1 MRRALT
7 LLLLVSPLAL
17 AQPVPDPVRENAKEL
32 AQPPEPITPP
42 KLVEPV
48 LAGYPPGETAA
59 ARVVLQFDI
68 DPQGFP
74 RDLKVLSPPQ
84 PAFDAAALAAA
95 GKLRFEPARRGP
107 LAIAVRIQ
115 YAFNFASP
123 RPPAKTAENKPVN
136 LNGQVRERGTRR
148 QLEGIEV
155 TAGDQSALT
164 GKDGRFQL
172 RGLPEEQPVDIVIAA
187 PGYQRFTAQET
198 IPRGQVFAVEYR
210 LQPEYPNPYSG
221 SYDATVEGERE
232 RREISRTTL
241 SREETDRVP
250 GAQGDAVKIIEDLPG
265 VARTSPIG
273 GGALVIRGSKPG
285 DSLVYLDGE
294 PIPLLFHFGALSST
308 FNPDL
313 LESIDYIPGNFSAS
327 YGDLTG
333 GLVEVRTRKLRNEP
347 HGYANLN
354 LLEASALVEGAVPQV
369 PGLSVALAGRRSYLD
384 YLLKAV
390 VPSGGD
396 VGLTVAPRYY
406 DGQFRLDY
414 QPPGSAHQLSFLALT
429 SDDALGLLINRPA
442 AQDPN
447 LSGSIDAETGF
458 QQLRLKH
465 QWRKEGLSVTSVAM
479 FEKLL
484 LRFVV
489 GPSSF
494 LLNGHSLFLRSTA
507 AWDLSDKLGIS
518 AGIDVANRRV
528 QVGAVFRQSFLFRE
542 GDFNTQGPRP
552 DDATITLRPEIYNR
566 LSPGVWVEARYR
578 IFPNFQVTPGLR
590 ADLYRYSPHESNT
603 TGTVTPRLSARW
615 DLSEQFALKAGL
627 GRYSEGARNGD
638 AAQPFGNPA
647 ILPERAWQATLGTG
661 LRPLPGVFLSVETFY
676 KSLSDLIVRTPAL
689 ETVNGVARPRL
700 LDNAGTG
707 RVLGLEILLR
717 KELTARFF
725 GWIAYT
731 FSRSDRIDRPGAP
744 RRLFDFDQ
752 THNLTAIASYRFA
765 SHWQL
770 GVRERIISGNPD
782 TPVIGSRYL
791 ASFDAYL
798 PVYGP
803 SNSLRLPVFHQ
814 LDVRLD
820 RTWTFDG
827 WLLDAYL
834 DVLNS
839 YNHRSVEGSV
849 YSYDFAQHA
858 YFQGLP
864 VIPTLGV
871 KGSF

>member
-1 MRRALT
+1 MRRALA
-7 LLLLVSPLAL
+7 LLVLVSSAAL
-17 AQPVPDPVRENAKEL
+17 AQPVPDPVREKAPRQ

-42 KLVEPV
+42 KRVAPV
-48 LAGYPPGETAA
+48 LADYPPRETGA
-59 ARVVLQFDI
+59 ARVVLQLDI
-68 DPQGFP
+68 DLQGVPQE
-74 RDLKVLSPPQ
+74 LKVISPPQ

-95 GKLRFEPARRGP
+95 RELRFEPARRGT

-115 YAFNFASP
+115 YAFNFAP
-123 RPPAKTAENKPVN
+123 PQPPAKIAEHQPVN
-136 LNGQVRERGTRR
+136 LTGQVRERGTRR
-148 QLEGIEV
+148 RLEGIEV

-172 RGLPEEQPVDIVIAA
+172 RGLPEDQPVELVIAA
-187 PGYQRFTAQET
+187 PGYQRFTARET
-198 IPRGQVFAVEYR
+198 IPHGQRLAVEYR
-210 LQPEYPNPYSG
+210 LQPDYANPYQ
-221 SYDATVEGERE
+221 ATVEGDRP

-333 GLVEVRTRKLRNEP
+333 GLVEVRTRKLRDQP

-354 LLEASALVEGAVPQV
+354 LLEASALVESAVPEV
-369 PGLSVALAGRRSYLD
+369 PGLSLALAGRRSYID
-384 YLLKAV
+384 YILKAV
-390 VPSGGD
+390 IPKGGD

-414 QPPGSAHQLSFLALT
+414 KPPDSAHQFSFLALT
-429 SDDALGLLINRPA
+429 SDDELGLLINRPS

-447 LSGSIDAETGF
+447 LSGSVDAETGF

-465 QWRKEGLSVTSVAM
+465 EWHQENVSVTTVAM

-494 LLNGHSLFLRSTA
+494 LLNGHDLFLRSTA
-507 AWDLSDKLGIS
+507 AWEVSDKLGFS

-552 DDATITLRPEIYNR
+552 DDATITLQPAIYNR
-566 LSPGVWVEARYR
+566 LSPGIWVEARYR
-578 IFPNFQVTPGLR
+578 ILPNLLITPGLR
-590 ADLYRYSPHESNT
+590 ADLYRYSPRESNT

-615 DLSEQFALKAGL
+615 DLSAQVALKAGL
-627 GRYSEGARNGD
+627 GLYSEGARNGD

-647 ILPERAWQATLGTG
+647 ILPELAWQATLGTEV
-661 LRPLPGVFLSVETFY
+661 RPLPGVFLSVETFY
-676 KSLSDLIVRTPAL
+676 KGLSDLIVRTTAL
-689 ETVNGVARPRL
+689 ETVHGVTRPQL

-707 RVLGLEILLR
+707 RVYGLEMLLR
-717 KELTARFF
+717 KELTERLF

-731 FSRSDRIDRPGAP
+731 LSRSDRIDRPGEP

-765 SHWQL
+765 SNWQL

-791 ASFDAYL
+791 ANFDAYL
-798 PVYGP
+798 PIDGP
-803 SNSLRLPVFHQ
+803 INSLRLPLFHQ

-820 RTWTFDG
+820 RTWTFDS
-827 WLLDAYL
+827 WILDAYL

-839 YNHRSVEGSV
+839 YNHRSIEGSV
-849 YSYDFAQHA
+849 YSYDFTQHA
-858 YFQGLP
+858 WFEGLP
-864 VIPTLGV
+864 VIPTLGM

>member
-1 MRRALT
+1 MVSVAAMRRALA
-7 LLLLVSPLAL
+7 LLVLVSAAAL
-17 AQPVPDPVRENAKEL
+17 AQPVPDPTPERAP
-32 AQPPEPITPP
+32 AQPEPLTPP
-42 KLVEPV
+42 ELIEPA
-48 LAGYPPGETAA
+48 LADYPPGASGA
-59 ARVVLQFDI
+59 ARVVLQLDI
-68 DPQGFP
+68 DAQGVPQEP
-74 RDLKVLSPPQ
+74 TVLSPPQ

-95 GKLRFEPARRGP
+95 RKLRFTPARRGAA
-107 LAIAVRIQ
+107 AIKVRIQ
-115 YAFNFASP
+115 YAFNFAP
-123 RPPAKTAENKPVN
+123 PPAAREEQQQPVN
-136 LNGQVRERGTRR
+136 LAGQVRERGTRR
-148 QLEGIEV
+148 RLAGIEV
-155 TAGDQSALT
+155 TASGRSALT

-172 RGLPEEQPVDIVIAA
+172 RGLPEERPVEIVIAA

-198 IPRGQVFAVEYR
+198 IPRGQGLTVEYR
-210 LQPEYPNPYSG
+210 LQPEYSNPYE
-221 SYDATVEGERE
+221 ATVEGERE
-232 RREISRTTL
+232 RSEISRTTL
-241 SREETDRVP
+241 RREETERVP

-313 LESIDYIPGNFSAS
+313 LEAIDYIPGNFSAS

-333 GLVEVRTRKLRNEP
+333 GLVEVRTRKLRDEP
-347 HGYANLN
+347 HGYANVN
-354 LLEASALVEGAVPQV
+354 LLEGSALLEGAVPEV
-369 PGLSVALAGRRSYLD
+369 PGLSLALAGRRSYID
-384 YLLKAV
+384 FVLKAV
-390 VPSGGD
+390 VPKGGD

-414 QPPGSAHQLSFLALT
+414 KPPGSAHQFSFLALT
-429 SDDALGLLINRPA
+429 SDDALGLLVNRPT

-465 QWRKEGLSVTSVAM
+465 EWRKEGVSLTSVAM

-494 LLNGHSLFLRSTA
+494 LLNGHDLFLRSTA
-507 AWDLSDKLGIS
+507 AWETSDQLGFS
-518 AGIDVANRRV
+518 AGVDIANRRV

-552 DDATITLRPEIYNR
+552 DDATVTLRPAIFNR
-566 LSPGVWVEARYR
+566 LSPGVWIEARYR
-578 IFPNFQVTPGLR
+578 PLPNLQLTPGLR
-590 ADLYRYSPHESNT
+590 ADLYRYSPRESNT

-615 DLSEQFALKAGL
+615 DLSAQLALKAGI
-627 GRYSEGARNGD
+627 GMYSEGARNGD
-638 AAQPFGNPA
+638 AAQPFGNPQ
-647 ILPERAWQATLGTG
+647 ILPERAWQATLGTE
-661 LRPLPGVFLSVETFY
+661 LRPLPGVFLSVESFY
-676 KSLSDLIVRTPAL
+676 KSLSDLIVRTSAV
-689 ETVNGVARPRL
+689 ETVNGVTRPQL
-700 LDNAGTG
+700 LDNAGAG
-707 RVLGLEILLR
+707 RVFGLEVLLR
-717 KELTARFF
+717 KELTERFF

-731 FSRSDRIDRPGAP
+731 FSRSDRIDRPGQP

-765 SHWQL
+765 RNWQL

-791 ASFDAYL
+791 ANFDAYL
-798 PVYGP
+798 PIYGP

-827 WLLDAYL
+827 WILDAYL
-834 DVLNS
+834 DVLNT
-839 YNHRSVEGSV
+839 YNHRSIEGEV

-858 YFQGLP
+858 YFEGLP